1 MGVVTRYAPS
11 PTGAL
16 HIGGARTALFNWAF
30 ARHEGGQF
38 LLRIEDTDKERSTAE
53 SEKLVLEAL
62 DWLGV
67 RWDPAPGGDPLP
79 HQSQRGPRYREAIAE
94 LLARG
99 HAYRCTCTPA
109 EVEAMR
115 ERAKARGDKPRYD
128 GTCRDKQLG
137 PDVGLPFAVRLR
149 VPESGGWT
157 RWEDLIAGP
166 AGEDAAE
173 LDDFVLARTDG
184 SAIYHFAVVVD
195 DHDMGITHVIRGREH
210 MSSTPR
216 QLLIYQGLGWEPP
229 LFGHAPLLVEAGG
242 KKLSKRAESLS
253 VQSYRDR
260 GFTPETVLN
269 YIARLGWSHGDL
281 EIFSQAD
288 LARLFTL
295 EGVGQSPSQVH
306 DDKLI
311 WLSQHYLKTL
321 PRDVLLGHLQRFLDA
336 EAGRPVPVDDGLARL
351 VDLLRD
357 RSKTLVE
364 MASLARFYLRDDV
377 ALEPKAAAK
386 HLLPAIAEP
395 LGALAGALEKLSTWD
410 RASLEAAFRSVIE
423 PRKLELGALAQPVRV
438 AVTGGTVSPP
448 IFETLEVLGRERSL
462 RRLGA
467 AIAVAQRGSA

>member
-30 ARHEGGQF
+30 ARHEGGKF
-38 LLRIEDTDKERSTAE
+38 LLRIEDTDRVRSTAE

-62 DWLGV
+62 EWLGI
-67 RWDPAPGGDPLP
+67 RWDPAPGSQGIP
-79 HQSQRGPRYREAIAE
+79 HQSERGPRYREAIAE

-115 ERAKARGDKPRYD
+115 ERAKARGEKPRYD
-128 GTCRDKQLG
+128 GTCRNRNVG
-137 PDVGLPFAVRLR
+137 PDSPLPFAIRLR

-157 RWEDLIAGP
+157 HWKDLIAGP
-166 AGEDAAE
+166 SGEDAAE
-173 LDDFVLARTDG
+173 LDDFVIARTDG

-195 DHDMGITHVIRGREH
+195 DHDLGITHVIRGREH
-210 MSSTPR
+210 MTSTPR

-229 LFGHAPLLVEAGG
+229 LFAHAPLLVEAGG
-242 KKLSKRAESLS
+242 KKLSKRAESVS

-260 GFTPETVLN
+260 GFCPEAVLN
-269 YIARLGWSHGDL
+269 YIARLGWGHGDL
-281 EIFSQAD
+281 EIFSQDD

-306 DDKLI
+306 DDKLV

-321 PRDVLLGHLQRFLDA
+321 PRELLLGHLQRFLDA
-336 EAGRPVPVDDGLARL
+336 EAGRPVAVDPGLARL
-351 VDLLRD
+351 VDLLRE

-364 MASLARFYLRDDV
+364 MAALARFYLVDEIT
-377 ALEPKAAAK
+377 LEPKAAAK
-386 HLLPAIAEP
+386 HLTRAIAEP
-395 LGALAGALEKLSTWD
+395 LAALAGALEKVQSWD
-410 RASLEAAFRSVIE
+410 RASLEAAFRGVIE
-423 PRKLELGALAQPVRV
+423 PRKLELGAVAQPVRV

-448 IFETLEVLGRERSL
+448 IFDTLEVLGRPRTL
-462 RRLGA
+462 RRLA
-467 AIAVAQRGSA
+467 NALKVAV

>member
-62 DWLGV
+62 EWLGV
-67 RWDPAPGGDPLP
+67 TWDPVPGAEGIP
-79 HQSQRGPRYREAIAE
+79 HQSERGPRYREAIEE
-94 LLARG
+94 LLARK
-99 HAYRCTCTPA
+99 HAYRCTCTAA

-115 ERAKARGDKPRYD
+115 VRAKERGEKPKYD
-128 GTCRDKQLG
+128 GTCRDKDIG
-137 PDVGLPFAVRLR
+137 PDGALPFCIRLR
-149 VPESGGWT
+149 VPEVGGWT
-157 RWEDLIAGP
+157 RWQDLIAGP
-166 AGEDAAE
+166 AGEDVSE
-173 LDDFVLARTDG
+173 LDDFVIARTDG

-210 MSSTPR
+210 MTSTPR

-242 KKLSKRAESLS
+242 KKLSKRAESVS

-260 GFTPETVLN
+260 GFTPEAVLN
-269 YIARLGWSHGDL
+269 YIARLGWGHGDL

-295 EGVGQSPSQVH
+295 DGVGQSPSQVH
-306 DDKLI
+306 DDKLV
-311 WLSQHYLKTL
+311 WLSQHYIKTL
-321 PRDVLLGHLQRFLDA
+321 PRDTLLAHLQRFLDA
-336 EAGRPVPVDDGLARL
+336 EAGRPVTVDDGLARL
-351 VDLLRD
+351 VDLLRE

-364 MASLARFYLRDDV
+364 MAALARFYLRDEIE
-377 ALEPKAAAK
+377 LEPKAAAK
-386 HLLPAIAEP
+386 HLTPAIAEP
-395 LGALAGALEKLSTWD
+395 LAALAAALEKLATWEKS
-410 RASLEAAFRSVIE
+410 ALEAAFRGVIE

-448 IFETLEVLGRERSL
+448 IFDTLEVLGKPRTV
-462 RRLGA
+462 RRITA
-467 AIAVAQRGSA
+467 ALKLVQS